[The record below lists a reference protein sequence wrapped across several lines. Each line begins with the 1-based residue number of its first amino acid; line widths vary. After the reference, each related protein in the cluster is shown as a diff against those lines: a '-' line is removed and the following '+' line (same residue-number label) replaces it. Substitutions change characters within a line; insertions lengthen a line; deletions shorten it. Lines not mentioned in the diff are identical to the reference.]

1 MRREPSL
8 TFEGALRI
16 LGKHEHK
23 TIEKIDKMLGG
34 VILGTGAVAGLVAL
48 GVTPLAPLAAFG
60 VVWGWIEQKGLAVDL
75 LMSVIDT
82 VSGKVSGLRG
92 LEKRELIAAAHSTIV
107 VAAIFESLREEVG
120 EEFYAQLKITDT
132 EKVSLIRQDA
142 LEEGVRLVYSTE
154 IPAPSAASGFEEN
167 TPHVAE
173 WQGGYIDNLRFF
185 LGGLSVAES
194 ARIEWGAIRASAAE
208 RYRSWYL
215 ELATRVPE
223 FAIWANL
230 GEHAA
235 TRRAV
240 REVGIDIAGSL
251 TGFSINFAEVNST
264 VDDLGVAVRES
275 NAEVV
280 AALHA
285 HSDALNRITAL
296 LSLCAASVT
305 EYITQ
310 PSGTELP
317 DVQLSRLRA
326 AVNLANTGVLEEH
339 IIPADPERYPAD
351 LTIPRVKEIYI
362 NPRYQV
368 TKFGARTR
376 PADDRW
382 WRKLHTSNDFDVL
395 LTAHVTSPGST
406 QLPLLLLGYPGA
418 GKSLLT
424 KVLAARLP
432 ASEYTV
438 VRVPLRRVS
447 ADTRVHRQIEEA
459 LEISTDQRISWSD
472 LAEQSA
478 TAGTV
483 RVVLLDG
490 LDELLQ
496 ASEHD
501 RSGYLDDVVDF
512 QEREANQRR
521 PVIVIVTSRT
531 VVADRVR
538 IPEGT
543 TIVKLA
549 PFSNHDIRDWV
560 GQWKRVNANAIAAG
574 KIGELTLSAARRQ
587 PELAEQPLLLMML
600 ALYAADRALPQ
611 LDEDMATAELYRRL
625 LEGFARREAAK
636 DLGLGHDPNPDELD
650 HRVQDHLDRLAI
662 AALAMFNRGR
672 QDILEEELGKD
683 LEALDPRLMER
694 SRHVEAGRRIIGEF
708 FFVHAPEARILD
720 GHGDEEQ
727 SASANDA
734 ADDRGRRRTS
744 SGRAQR
750 AYEFLHA
757 TFGEYL
763 VARRVMDE
771 LVDVAVKAFSGRRRG
786 PTELGDDLLF
796 ALLSHQ
802 VLVVQPS
809 ILNFSDEIFDQIPD
823 TVRTQILNT
832 LEILISTYR
841 NRHGSGQYTAYRPVP
856 PDQVRHLAC
865 YSANL
870 VTLRIRLKRYKTA
883 SLQRNSWA
891 PRRTLRNCGA
901 VPFCFG
907 NQL

>member
-1 MRREPSL
+1 
-8 TFEGALRI
+8 
-16 LGKHEHK
+16 
-23 TIEKIDKMLGG
+23 
-34 VILGTGAVAGLVAL
+34 
-48 GVTPLAPLAAFG
+48 
-60 VVWGWIEQKGLAVDL
+60 
-75 LMSVIDT
+75 MS
-82 VSGKVSGLRG
+82 
-92 LEKRELIAAAHSTIV
+92 
-107 VAAIFESLREEVG
+107 
-120 EEFYAQLKITDT
+120 
-132 EKVSLIRQDA
+132 
-142 LEEGVRLVYSTE
+142 
-154 IPAPSAASGFEEN
+154 
-167 TPHVAE
+167 
-173 WQGGYIDNLRFF
+173 W
-185 LGGLSVAES
+185 
-194 ARIEWGAIRASAAE
+194 
-208 RYRSWYL
+208 
-215 ELATRVPE
+215 
-223 FAIWANL
+223 
-230 GEHAA
+230 
-235 TRRAV
+235 
-240 REVGIDIAGSL
+240 
-251 TGFSINFAEVNST
+251 
-264 VDDLGVAVRES
+264 
-275 NAEVV
+275 
-280 AALHA
+280 
-285 HSDALNRITAL
+285 
-296 LSLCAASVT
+296 
-305 EYITQ
+305 
-310 PSGTELP
+310 
-317 DVQLSRLRA
+317 
-326 AVNLANTGVLEEH
+326 ANTGVVGET
-339 IIPADPERYPAD
+339 IIRADPERYPAD
-351 LTIPRVKEIYI
+351 LTIPRVDEIYV
-362 NPRYQV
+362 NPRYHV
-368 TKFGARTR
+368 ARFDGAAR

-382 WRKLHTSNDFDVL
+382 WR
-395 LTAHVTSPGST
+395 TAAFSRRLRCPACRSMSRRRTRHDCR
-406 QLPLLLLGYPGA
+406 LLLLGYPGA

-424 KVLAARLP
+424 EVLAARLP
-432 ASEYTV
+432 YSEYTV

-447 ADTRVHRQIEEA
+447 SVRGIHRHIEEA
-459 LEISTDQRISWSD
+459 LEISTRSADLVVGSRPAEHGLRGRYGSCCSTGWMSYSRPASMTGAVISMTWWTS
-472 LAEQSA
+472 
-478 TAGTV
+478 
-483 RVVLLDG
+483 R
-490 LDELLQ
+490 
-496 ASEHD
+496 
-501 RSGYLDDVVDF
+501 
-512 QEREANQRR
+512 REAHQRR

-549 PFSNHDIRDWV
+549 PFSDHDIRDWV

-587 PELAEQPLLLMML
+587 PEFAEQPLLLMML

-672 QDILEEELGKD
+672 QDIIEEELGKD

-734 ADDRGRRRTS
+734 TDDRGRRRTS

-757 TFGEYL
+757 TFVEYL

-856 PDQVRHLAC
+856 AGSGASPRLLFRKSRHIAD
-865 YSANL
+865 
-870 VTLRIRLKRYKTA
+870 
-883 SLQRNSWA
+883 
-891 PRRTLRNCGA
+891 
-901 VPFCFG
+901 
-907 NQL
+907 